1 MSSCP
6 AGLQRLSFDVIQP
19 AFSRRL
25 PPVAAHLDIG
35 AASRKLSEVAVLSVY
50 EKAGRTR
57 SRLLEERSATSQ
69 SPGRLQLVAPPRPR
83 GRVQRTPLLNPF

>member
-6 AGLQRLSFDVIQP
+6 AGLQRLSFDVIGP

-35 AASRKLSEVAVLSVY
+35 AAVRKLSRFAMLSVS

-57 SRLLEERSATSQ
+57 SRLLEEKDRRPDRALAASSLLRRRD
-69 SPGRLQLVAPPRPR
+69 PGTGVGERRA
-83 GRVQRTPLLNPF
+83 